1 VAELERLTGAR
12 GAEPGWAR
20 AWLDAGAAAGGAIA
34 ARLASSDELSE
45 PAVHATLGDLYADG
59 DLVYTASSMPIRDQE
74 AFLPSGPAQVR
85 FLCNRGANGIDG
97 LVSSGIGAAIAS
109 GRPAWIVTGDLGLV
123 HDMNGLAALRHA
135 STPVRLVV
143 LNNDGGGI
151 FEFLPQAEQ
160 IERDEFEAL
169 FGTPSGLDLGR
180 VAALYGIPH
189 ARAERLDDLRGAASR
204 GTALIAVPID
214 RARNVELHHQ
224 LADAAAAALLA

>member
-1 VAELERLTGAR
+1 
-12 GAEPGWAR
+12 
-20 AWLDAGAAAGGAIA
+20 
-34 ARLASSDELSE
+34 
-45 PAVHATLGDLYADG
+45 
-59 DLVYTASSMPIRDQE
+59 
-74 AFLPSGPAQVR
+74 
-85 FLCNRGANGIDG
+85 
-97 LVSSGIGAAIAS
+97 
-109 GRPAWIVTGDLGLV
+109 
-123 HDMNGLAALRHA
+123 
-135 STPVRLVV
+135 VRLVV

-204 GTALIAVPID
+204 GTALIEVPID